1 MSSRIYRCE
10 FNIRI
15 LIKFCN
21 TDHRNVLNKMIF
33 GIFALMLKFD
43 HWFHDQCKNA
53 SLLSQFVILCRLLCQ
68 GNSAIVLLTQTQKS
82 CLHQSNFQ
90 LSVESKPVLHWF
102 CFSWLC
108 DRARKLALLSQTV
121 RRRTKTNHNLVS
133 HVFPRFGQF
142 GWFNF
147 NISSRWLL
155 KVSSF
160 LLIGRCGYYCF
171 DFTIL
176 KRKVF

>member
-1 MSSRIYRCE
+1 MENEFTNYRCE

-21 TDHRNVLNKMIF
+21 TDHRNVLMF
-33 GIFALMLKFD
+33 KFD
-43 HWFHDQCKNA
+43 HSFHDQCKNE

-82 CLHQSNFQ
+82 CLYQSNFQ

-108 DRARKLALLSQTV
+108 DWARKLALLSQTG

-142 GWFNF
+142 QVG
-147 NISSRWLL
+147 
-155 KVSSF
+155 
-160 LLIGRCGYYCF
+160 
-171 DFTIL
+171 FTFI
-176 KRKVF
+176 

>member
-1 MSSRIYRCE
+1 MENEFPNYRCE

-43 HWFHDQCKNA
+43 HSFHDQCKNA
-53 SLLSQFVILCRLLCQ
+53 SLLSQFVILCRCFVKVTQL
-68 GNSAIVLLTQTQKS
+68 SQTQKS

-90 LSVESKPVLHWF
+90 LSDESKPVLHWF

-108 DRARKLALLSQTV
+108 DWARKLALLSQTV

-142 GWFNF
+142 GWFYF
-147 NISSRWLL
+147 HISSR
-155 KVSSF
+155 
-160 LLIGRCGYYCF
+160 
-171 DFTIL
+171 
-176 KRKVF
+176 

>member
-1 MSSRIYRCE
+1 MENEFTNYRCE
-10 FNIRI
+10 FNIGI
-15 LIKFCN
+15 LINFCN
-21 TDHRNVLNKMIF
+21 TDHINVLNKMIF

-43 HWFHDQCKNA
+43 HWFHDQCKNE

-108 DRARKLALLSQTV
+108 DWERKLALLSQTG

-142 GWFNF
+142 QVG
-147 NISSRWLL
+147 
-155 KVSSF
+155 
-160 LLIGRCGYYCF
+160 
-171 DFTIL
+171 FTFI
-176 KRKVF
+176 

>member
-15 LIKFCN
+15 LIKFRN

-33 GIFALMLKFD
+33 GIFALMFKFD
-43 HWFHDQCKNA
+43 HSFHDQCKNE

-82 CLHQSNFQ
+82 CLYQSNFQ
-90 LSVESKPVLHWF
+90 LSVESKPVL

-142 GWFNF
+142 QVG
-147 NISSRWLL
+147 
-155 KVSSF
+155 
-160 LLIGRCGYYCF
+160 
-171 DFTIL
+171 FTFI
-176 KRKVF
+176 

>member
-1 MSSRIYRCE
+1 MENEFTNYRCE

-21 TDHRNVLNKMIF
+21 TDHRNVLMF
-33 GIFALMLKFD
+33 KFD
-43 HWFHDQCKNA
+43 HSFHDQCKNE

-82 CLHQSNFQ
+82 CLYQSNFQ
-90 LSVESKPVLHWF
+90 QNVESKPVLHWF

-108 DRARKLALLSQTV
+108 DWARKLALLSQTG

-142 GWFNF
+142 QVG
-147 NISSRWLL
+147 
-155 KVSSF
+155 
-160 LLIGRCGYYCF
+160 
-171 DFTIL
+171 FTFI
-176 KRKVF
+176 

>member
-1 MSSRIYRCE
+1 MENEFTNYRCE

-21 TDHRNVLNKMIF
+21 TDHRNVLMF
-33 GIFALMLKFD
+33 KFD
-43 HWFHDQCKNA
+43 HSFHDQCKNE

-82 CLHQSNFQ
+82 CLYQSNFQ

-108 DRARKLALLSQTV
+108 DWASKLALLSQTG

-142 GWFNF
+142 QVG
-147 NISSRWLL
+147 
-155 KVSSF
+155 
-160 LLIGRCGYYCF
+160 
-171 DFTIL
+171 FTFI
-176 KRKVF
+176 

>member
-1 MSSRIYRCE
+1 MENEFTNYRCE

-21 TDHRNVLNKMIF
+21 TDHRNVLMF
-33 GIFALMLKFD
+33 KFD
-43 HWFHDQCKNA
+43 HSFHDQCKNE

-82 CLHQSNFQ
+82 CLYQSNFQ

-108 DRARKLALLSQTV
+108 DWARKLALLSQTV

-142 GWFNF
+142 GWFYF
-147 NISSRWLL
+147 HISSL
-155 KVSSF
+155 
-160 LLIGRCGYYCF
+160 
-171 DFTIL
+171 
-176 KRKVF
+176 